1 MPRFAK
7 TQAIVLRKYDYSES
21 SHVLSVFS
29 ADFGRIQL
37 LAKGSRRVKRK
48 RMPGFLDHLTRAR
61 IVYIPKPG
69 DALCTLT
76 EFEILDD
83 YKIIRRD
90 LLRLAN
96 AFLTVEILDRAGQA
110 DEADPGLYAL
120 AAHILGELDQ
130 CARPSI
136 DALMIAFEMRF
147 LERLGF
153 GLVLDRCVVTGKPR
167 SQCRGTRFSAALGG
181 LVDGEARGADPYARR
196 VSPGLTAVL
205 EALARGSWNAARRTR
220 LAPAIVRE
228 ARRLCVHNYQHLFER
243 RIKSARFFEHIAPAS
258 SSEPSRREPR
268 SSASADPEPDAP
280 SPPAHLGAPPG
291 STVTATPGGAIR

>member
-83 YKIIRRD
+83 YKTIRRD
-90 LLRLAN
+90 LRRLAN
-96 AFLTVEILDRAGQA
+96 AFLTIEILDRAGQA
-110 DEADPGLYAL
+110 DQADPGLYSL
-120 AAHILGELDQ
+120 AAHILGELDH
-130 CARPSI
+130 CSRASI

-167 SQCRGTRFSAALGG
+167 AQCRATRFSATLGG
-181 LVDGEARGADPYARR
+181 LVDGAERGADPYARR
-196 VSPGLTAVL
+196 FSPSLPAIL
-205 EALARGSWNAARRTR
+205 DALARGSWNAARRTR
-220 LAPAIVRE
+220 LSPAIVRE
-228 ARRLCVHNYQHLFER
+228 ARRLCVHNYQHVFER
-243 RIKSARFFEHIAPAS
+243 RIKTARFFEHLSPIAESPPRKPSHAPVAEPAPLATS
-258 SSEPSRREPR
+258 SSRR
-268 SSASADPEPDAP
+268 
-280 SPPAHLGAPPG
+280 
-291 STVTATPGGAIR
+291 